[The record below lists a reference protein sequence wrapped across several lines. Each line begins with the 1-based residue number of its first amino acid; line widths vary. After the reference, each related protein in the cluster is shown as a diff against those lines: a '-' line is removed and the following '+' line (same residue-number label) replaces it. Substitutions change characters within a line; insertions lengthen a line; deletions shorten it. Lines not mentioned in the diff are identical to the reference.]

1 MKHLE
6 SQLAEAANWTYCVE
20 NVKSKQHLVD
30 IKANVKNSQFA
41 TPLFEFSG
49 ACSGC
54 GETPYVKL
62 ISQLFGDR
70 EMVANATG
78 CSSIYSGSVPSTPYT
93 KNEKGHGPA
102 WANSLFEDNAEY
114 GLGMASA
121 VKQMRNGL
129 KEKLENLKG
138 RKTSKSLDDWMD
150 NQEVCMALNISQR
163 TLQALR
169 SNGTLPFSQ
178 IDRKTYYRRQDVI
191 RLIEKGK
198 KR

>member
-1 MKHLE
+1 MTPRWPAGLYHL
-6 SQLAEAANWTYCVE
+6 SLPQTKQLYFMEIVNIEADT
-20 NVKSKQHLVD
+20 
-30 IKANVKNSQFA
+30 F
-41 TPLFEFSG
+41 
-49 ACSGC
+49 
-54 GETPYVKL
+54 
-62 ISQLFGDR
+62 R
-70 EMVANATG
+70 EMIT
-78 CSSIYSGSVPSTPYT
+78 SIR
-93 KNEKGHGPA
+93 
-102 WANSLFEDNAEY
+102 L
-114 GLGMASA
+114 
-121 VKQMRNGL
+121 L

-138 RKTSKSLDDWMD
+138 RQTSKSLDDWMD

>member
-1 MKHLE
+1 ME
-6 SQLAEAANWTYCVE
+6 VAFDNIRQAEGITD
-20 NVKSKQHLVD
+20 D
-30 IKANVKNSQFA
+30 IL
-41 TPLFEFSG
+41 P
-49 ACSGC
+49 
-54 GETPYVKL
+54 
-62 ISQLFGDR
+62 
-70 EMVANATG
+70 
-78 CSSIYSGSVPSTPYT
+78 
-93 KNEKGHGPA
+93 
-102 WANSLFEDNAEY
+102 
-114 GLGMASA
+114 
-121 VKQMRNGL
+121 L